1 MPKVSIIMPSLNVA
15 KYIEQCMES
24 VTNQTLKDIEIIA
37 VDAGSTDGTL
47 EILKNF
53 EAQDKRIQLIYSDKR
68 SYGYQVNLGIS
79 RAQGD
84 YICIVETDDYID
96 SNMYES
102 LYKLAIESNADY
114 VKGSAERV
122 LSLGDGC
129 EYKSKIEVFTEEEF
143 SQNNGLITVNPS
155 NTPELILKDYYLWTG
170 IYKKE
175 FVKEIQLN
183 ETAGAAYQDI
193 GFMIQTFCKAKKALY
208 IDKVFY
214 HYRQDNPNAS
224 GYNPKAFSFLVE
236 EYKYVET
243 LLQGQSEIW
252 HTVSYCKMYRQ
263 ANHRIK
269 LMALSGGIWDSSIEA
284 LQIISIKLKKALWQ
298 NPITAENLSSL
309 ELLELELMI
318 QSPQDLYEY
327 FKSSIAER
335 SNKLSSLLEK
345 LVSTKEIIIFGSGKL
360 GEFAPVLLQLNGINT
375 IKAYCD
381 NNSALWGKKL
391 QGKLILSPKEAVRTY
406 PQALY
411 LVANK
416 LHRQEIKQQLVNM
429 GVATNNICDYTFG
442 VDPMFLNKVFL
453 NK

>member
-1 MPKVSIIMPSLNVA
+1 
-15 KYIEQCMES
+15 
-24 VTNQTLKDIEIIA
+24 
-37 VDAGSTDGTL
+37 
-47 EILKNF
+47 
-53 EAQDKRIQLIYSDKR
+53 
-68 SYGYQVNLGIS
+68 
-79 RAQGD
+79 
-84 YICIVETDDYID
+84 
-96 SNMYES
+96 
-102 LYKLAIESNADY
+102 
-114 VKGSAERV
+114 
-122 LSLGDGC
+122 
-129 EYKSKIEVFTEEEF
+129 
-143 SQNNGLITVNPS
+143 
-155 NTPELILKDYYLWTG
+155 
-170 IYKKE
+170 
-175 FVKEIQLN
+175 
-183 ETAGAAYQDI
+183 
-193 GFMIQTFCKAKKALY
+193 
-208 IDKVFY
+208 
-214 HYRQDNPNAS
+214 
-224 GYNPKAFSFLVE
+224 
-236 EYKYVET
+236 
-243 LLQGQSEIW
+243 
-252 HTVSYCKMYRQ
+252 
-263 ANHRIK
+263 
-269 LMALSGGIWDSSIEA
+269 MALSGGIWDSSIEA